1 VTAAVDDDV
10 GAEDVTARREA
21 RKLTTLATS
30 SGSAARLAQL
40 GGAFGHE
47 VRCAAAF
54 GHCRPHGMP
63 TTWIAPRDED
73 VRPAGSRLAGHRPS
87 DTRVTS
93 GNQGGL
99 SGKVGCHIWP
109 LVFRA
114 TTRSIAAR
122 EKWSVNSRKL
132 ATLDAEFWS

>member
-1 VTAAVDDDV
+1 VDDDV

-93 GNQGGL
+93 VTRAVCPARSAVTSGL
-99 SGKVGCHIWP
+99 SSFAQRLDP
-109 LVFRA
+109 LQRA
-114 TTRSIAAR
+114 
-122 EKWSVNSRKL
+122 KN
-132 ATLDAEFWS
+132 